1 MKRTKRLEGFFLLF
15 FLFLSNLPVQ
25 AINSKT
31 INPEDTVKTAIGR
44 FLNFRDSVFRF
55 NFRSLHQTALNANR
69 IERLSF
75 QGDNR
80 NQYKF
85 NSSVQMYFDEFTLPV
100 DLDLGLEAEMN
111 ILLNRLDTEQST
123 KLAKTVAGYVSK
135 LPEKEVLYAIWR
147 KNIVHVETE
156 KAMRENMRQNTHE
169 MLSMGFDDLENDLLP
184 FITML
189 IWEQKV
195 YHYQNYR
202 VISTK
207 PESKGIITSIQILN
221 ALESLSRDEIAGVC
235 RDVHDWGL
243 RMLRPMLTEYYNYKN
258 PDKDYNVDDYL
269 FLQAWVTPS
278 SQHVIIAVVDPENPR
293 NYYELDW
300 GSLLKKENQE
310 GVEIGKMVGT
320 TVRLWQYQPE
330 KDLTQAFNLVRTQWG
345 TFFDKRFFK
354 SDEDWLFNG
363 IYTPDYSSSV
373 DYILSAG
380 KKSEL
385 NVSLA
390 MLNASEKAFS
400 VNFRSGDHRFSIA
413 NFLEY
418 SGLVGIQSMI
428 IDDTQRKNNTM
439 AWEEWYNAINW
450 ANSVRYILNLKTKD
464 IEILP
469 NLRANIY
476 ALSQIEFFLSAS
488 YFKTAGAEFNN
499 HLEGSGDG
507 NIWLTWG
514 GKLNYSLNNFQFDA
528 KFGSRNFLISN
539 DVRLLSPNPFE
550 LIRNATV
557 ANSGNGLLLHAAF
570 DDKNWLIEPEFRFE
584 QNKLNA
590 QFTLYALKFA
600 KNIKKSNNRL
610 FFKGGIYNQIKG
622 IEYYWYAK
630 SRFWS
635 EIGINSAKNAF
646 DISLYS
652 ELIKGDFISFGLQF
666 NKYLN

>member
-1 MKRTKRLEGFFLLF
+1 MKWVKRLEGFFLLF
-15 FLFLSNLPVQ
+15 FLFNSPVQ
-25 AINSKT
+25 AINLKT
-31 INPEDTVKTAIGR
+31 INPEDTIKTAIGR
-44 FLNFRDSVFRF
+44 FLNFRDSIFRF
-55 NFRSLHQTALNANR
+55 NFRSLPKTALNANR
-69 IERLSF
+69 IERLLF
-75 QGDNR
+75 QGDNK
-80 NQYKF
+80 NQYRF
-85 NSSVQMYFDEFTLPV
+85 NSSVQMYFDEFTLPENI
-100 DLDLGLEAEMN
+100 GLEAEMD
-111 ILLNRLDTEQST
+111 ILTSRLNTEQST
-123 KLAKTVAGYVSK
+123 KLAKTVADYVNK
-135 LPEKEVLYAIWR
+135 LPEKEVLYSIWR

-156 KAMRENMRQNTHE
+156 EAMRETMRRNTRE
-169 MLSMGFDDLENDLLP
+169 MLSLGFDDLENDLLP

-189 IWEQKV
+189 MWEQKV
-195 YHYQNYR
+195 YHYQGNR
-202 VISTK
+202 VVSTK
-207 PESKGIITSIQILN
+207 PDSKGIVTSIQILN
-221 ALESLSRDEIAGVC
+221 ALESLNRDEIAGVC

-258 PDKDYNVDDYL
+258 PGKDYNADDYL

-320 TVRLWQYQPE
+320 AVRLWQYQPE

-354 SDEDWLFNG
+354 NDEDWLFNG
-363 IYTPDYSSSV
+363 IYTPDYSSSA
-373 DYILSAG
+373 DYIVSAG

-385 NVSLA
+385 NISLG
-390 MLNASEKAFS
+390 MLNANEKAFS
-400 VNFRSGDHRFSIA
+400 VNFRSGTHRFTIA

-418 SGLVGIQSMI
+418 SGVVGIQSMI
-428 IDDTQRKNNTM
+428 IDDTQRKNFTM
-439 AWEEWYNAINW
+439 AWEEWYRAINW

-464 IEILP
+464 IQILP
-469 NLRANIY
+469 NLRASIY
-476 ALSQIEFFLSAS
+476 AMSQIEFFLSLS
-488 YFKTAGAEFNN
+488 HFKTDSADFNDR
-499 HLEGSGDG
+499 LEGTGDG

-528 KFGSRNFLISN
+528 QFGSRNFLISN
-539 DVRLLSPNPFE
+539 DVRLLSPNPFV
-550 LIRNATV
+550 LIGNATV
-557 ANSGNGLLLHAAF
+557 ANSGNGLLLRASY

-600 KNIKKSNNRL
+600 KKINKNNRL
-610 FFKGGIYNQIKG
+610 FFNAGIYNQIKG

-630 SRFWS
+630 SRFWG
-635 EIGINSAKNAF
+635 ELGINAAKKSF

-652 ELIKGDFISFGLQF
+652 ELIKDDFISWGLQF
-666 NKYLN
+666 SKQLH